1 MPQIILQDPI
11 LARAGSQFHA
21 SRGHR
26 CFIHQRNGYVMVMR
40 PLLFVNWRQ
49 VSSRFTALMWLVAC
63 VLAIVVLLHLP
74 GGGAPAPASAH
85 VGTPLGQTDT
95 SLARLRH

>member
-63 VLAIVVLLHLP
+63 VLAVVVLLHLP
-74 GGGAPAPASAH
+74 GGAGAAPASAH
-85 VGTPLGQTDT
+85 VGTPLGHTAAT
-95 SLARLRH
+95 LARLRH